1 MGYTK
6 NSFLLVFLLVTSLL
20 TFACPTGISAKEM
33 VVKKKVKEGI
43 TRQETSYAHAKITV
57 RIIPSVK
64 KTFGYD
70 IFVEGKPFIHQ
81 TNIPAMPGNEGFA
94 TREKAQRV
102 AEFVVGKIRNN
113 EMPPAVTKNDLIKM
127 DVLR

>member
-1 MGYTK
+1 MGNTQ

-20 TFACPTGISAKEM
+20 TFASPTGISAKEM
-33 VVKKKVKEGI
+33 VVKKKVKEDI